1 MRWIRK
7 ESLAEASGFI
17 TSCSIFSILAV
28 VTSEQAMAAK
38 AGMRRTRGFGDDSD
52 QKPDRREQPCHGKQP
67 QQPEVLPFGPDEP
80 AGPRTPP
87 GRSDR
92 IAVFSR
98 RFGTR
103 RNGSFSSLK
112 SILHLHKPPGA
123 TSSFRSCLGARYHHR
138 PEKTIGAYAE
148 SISIGPELVRN
159 HLAQWRAIVVC
170 SFEHDIIDV
179 HVAAIGV
186 IAGAKGDL
194 K

>member
-1 MRWIRK
+1 MSTFR
-7 ESLAEASGFI
+7 
-17 TSCSIFSILAV
+17 ILAV
-28 VTSEQAMAAK
+28 VTSEQAMAAT
-38 AGMRRTRGFGDDSD
+38 AGIRRTRGLGDDSD
-52 QKPDRREQPCHGKQP
+52 QKPIGENSPATGSSHSNRKCSLSGSMSLP
-67 QQPEVLPFGPDEP
+67 VLGHRLGVRIESPSSHVVSELDEM
-80 AGPRTPP
+80 
-87 GRSDR
+87 
-92 IAVFSR
+92 
-98 RFGTR
+98 
-103 RNGSFSSLK
+103 GSSPLT

-123 TSSFRSCLGARYHHR
+123 TSSFRSCLGAPYHPR

-186 IAGAKGDL
+186 IGGAKGDL